1 MLTANK
7 LMVPS
12 SEEVRSEAV
21 QTLIK
26 RMGITK
32 AAIFIRE
39 NMAQKMDYLK
49 VKDEL
54 SGKASRRKLFG
65 GHNKKK
71 VSYS

>member
-1 MLTANK
+1 MPTARN
-7 LMVPS
+7 LMIPS
-12 SEEVRSEAV
+12 GEEVRSEAI

-49 VKDEL
+49 AKNEL
-54 SGKASRRKLFG
+54 FSGKSVAKLYG
-65 GHNKKK
+65 EIKKREK
-71 VSYS
+71 

>member
-1 MLTANK
+1 MLTAKK

-39 NMAQKMDYLK
+39 NMAQKTDYLK

-54 SGKASRRKLFG
+54 FAGKSAAELYVEI
-65 GHNKKK
+65 KKREK
-71 VSYS
+71 